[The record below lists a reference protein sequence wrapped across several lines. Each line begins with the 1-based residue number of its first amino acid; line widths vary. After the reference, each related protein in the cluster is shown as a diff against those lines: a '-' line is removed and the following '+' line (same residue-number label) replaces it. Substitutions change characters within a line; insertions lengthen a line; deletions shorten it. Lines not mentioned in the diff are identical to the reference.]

1 MGCPFFLSDSWTA
14 GSDAAVVAVLTPCLK
29 DGDGNGIAQVEAAV
43 LRPHRQADA
52 LRLGEGVADAF
63 GKAGAFAAEDEPV
76 ARRKARVR
84 KRMRAVRRH
93 GVHAG
98 DVGMLGLE
106 KRLPRFV
113 DADRRVLVIVEPR
126 ALHVLVV
133 KGETERLHQVKRA
146 ARVGAEADD
155 VARVGRNFGMNQN
168 DVEHVGD
175 YSE

>member
-1 MGCPFFLSDSWTA
+1 MQAADACCTAQEKGRPRGMPFFLVRFLD
-14 GSDAAVVAVLTPCLK
+14 GGFRCRVVAVLTPCLK

-98 DVGMLGLE
+98 DVGMLGTRETLHDSWM
-106 KRLPRFV
+106 R
-113 DADRRVLVIVEPR
+113 IV
-126 ALHVLVV
+126 A
-133 KGETERLHQVKRA
+133 
-146 ARVGAEADD
+146 
-155 VARVGRNFGMNQN
+155 
-168 DVEHVGD
+168 
-175 YSE
+175 YS